1 MRTKHETEIDFC
13 DGVFFLELVQCINF
27 TESRLGAL
35 LPRNPLRTFLSARRL
50 ACAAHPALSPPA
62 GCESHDSCP
71 LVCAG
76 SKLNIPPVHPER
88 AASSVAAAG
97 APRRP
102 IRLVGPAG
110 ACGAHDCLPAAGP
123 RATPLTAADHPGR
136 PDCLLVV
143 NLLIVPASLLALS
156 MGGVAVSG
164 CVLWSSRLVPVS
176 G

>member
-1 MRTKHETEIDFC
+1 MILKLDTEVDFF
-13 DGVFFLELVQCINF
+13 DGIFVLEPVQCIIF

-35 LPRNPLRTFLSARRL
+35 LPRTPLRTFLSARRL

-97 APRRP
+97 ARRRP
-102 IRLVGPAG
+102 IRLVGPSPSHA
-110 ACGAHDCLPAAGP
+110 AHRCLRAAGP
-123 RATPLTAADHPGR
+123 RATP
-136 PDCLLVV
+136 
-143 NLLIVPASLLALS
+143 
-156 MGGVAVSG
+156 
-164 CVLWSSRLVPVS
+164 
-176 G
+176 